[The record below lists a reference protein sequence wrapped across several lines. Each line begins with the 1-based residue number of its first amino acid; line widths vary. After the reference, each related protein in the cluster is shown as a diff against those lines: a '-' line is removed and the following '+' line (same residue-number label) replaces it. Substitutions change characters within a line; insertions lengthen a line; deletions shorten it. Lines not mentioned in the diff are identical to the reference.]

1 MNYRKYTRRHLG
13 KGFLGRIFKNWLNN
27 FSVTTWIIIL
37 NVIFFIV
44 ALFLGVFTGQC
55 GETVCKYIAL
65 QPANILHGSRYLWTF
80 LTSMFMHGGFGHL
93 LINMFVLFSLGRM
106 MERII
111 GKKRYF
117 WFYLISGL
125 FAGLV
130 FVLLAGLL
138 PGFESIVGSNEAY
151 AVGASGAIFAVAGLF
166 VMLIPKARFMIIFL
180 PFFSLPGY
188 IMVPAVLILTWI
200 ASIATGLPVGNSAH
214 LGGFLFGLGY
224 GLYLRG
230 KYKNKIKQL
239 NKMLG
244 Y

>member
-1 MNYRKYTRRHLG
+1 MNYRKYTRRHLS
-13 KGFLGRIFKNWLNN
+13 KNILMKLIRN
-27 FSVTTWIIIL
+27 FSVTTWIIIV
-37 NVIFFIV
+37 NVAFFVI
-44 ALFLGVFTGQC
+44 ALILGVFSNPNCGQ
-55 GETVCKYIAL
+55 TLCKYIAL
-65 QPANILHGSRYLWTF
+65 QPGNILQGRYLWTF
-80 LTSMFMHGGFGHL
+80 ITSMFMHGGFFHL
-93 LINMFVLFSLGRM
+93 FINMFVLFSLGRM

-111 GKKRYF
+111 GKKRYTL
-117 WFYLISGL
+117 FYLLSGI
-125 FAGLV
+125 FAGLA
-130 FVLLAGLL
+130 FVILAGLF
-138 PGFESIVGSNEAY
+138 PGLLSIFGGIDAY

-166 VMLIPKARFMIIFL
+166 VMLVPKARFMIIFL

-224 GLYLRG
+224 GLYLRS
-230 KYKNKIKQL
+230 KYQNKIRRL